1 MKAASVAACQVQFM
15 RHVRHIHFVGIGG
28 AGMCGIAEVMA
39 NLGYTVSGSDTV
51 PSSITARLESLG
63 ISISKQ
69 HLASNVVDADVV
81 VASSAI
87 ADDNP
92 EIVSAHELHKPVVP
106 RAEMLGELM
115 RHRYGIAVAGTHG
128 KTTAT
133 SFIADIFQAA
143 NIDPTYVI
151 GGLLK
156 SENRNAK
163 LGSSHYIVAEADESD
178 ASFLYLHPML
188 AVITNIDHDH
198 LGTYGQDFERLKQ
211 AFREFV
217 SKLPFYGAVILCID
231 DEECRRFADEITRPV
246 ITYGL
251 NDDAD
256 YQAVDIETKGIE
268 WRFNVR
274 RPVGQATL
282 PIEIRLPGIQNVQN
296 ALAAIAVASD
306 EGIADVH
313 IQEGIRRFIGVGR
326 RFEVSEISINSHIL
340 PLVDDYGHHPT
351 ELKCTLETVE
361 RVWPDKRQLM
371 VYQPHRFTRTRDL
384 FAEFVEV
391 LGTTDDLL
399 ILDTYAASEDA
410 IAGASALSLRDAINE
425 EFSSHVEFAKDVKEA
440 VAWIK
445 ATAAAD
451 HVVMVQGAGDVSG
464 VSDLLKSS

>member
-1 MKAASVAACQVQFM
+1 MRPDDLATCPSQAM

-39 NLGYTVSGSDTV
+39 NLGYTVSGSDIV
-51 PSSITARLESLG
+51 PSPVTSRLESLG
-63 ISISKQ
+63 IAVSSQ
-69 HLASNVVDADVV
+69 HLASNIKDADVV
-81 VASSAI
+81 VTSSAI

-92 EIVSAHELHKPVVP
+92 EVVSAHALHKPVVP

-115 RHRYGIAVAGTHG
+115 RHRYGIAVAGSHG

-143 NIDPTYVI
+143 NMDPTYVI

-156 SENRNAK
+156 SDNRNAK
-163 LGSSHYIVAEADESD
+163 LGSSRYIIAEADESD

-188 AVITNIDHDH
+188 AVVTNIDHDH
-198 LGTYGQDFERLKQ
+198 LGTYGQDFEQLRS
-211 AFREFV
+211 AFRDFV

-251 NDDAD
+251 HDDAD
-256 YQAVDIETKGIE
+256 YQAVDIEVTGVE
-268 WRFNVR
+268 WRFKVR
-274 RPVGQATL
+274 RPNDPTLL
-282 PIEIRLPGIQNVQN
+282 PIEIQLPGIQNVQN

-306 EGIADVH
+306 EGIADAH

-326 RFEVSEISINSHIL
+326 RFEVSEIRLNDHHL

-351 ELKCTLETVE
+351 ELACTLETVK
-361 RVWPDKRQLM
+361 RVWPSKRQLM

-384 FAEFVEV
+384 FDDFTNV
-391 LGTTDDLL
+391 LRKPDDLI
-399 ILDTYAASEDA
+399 ILDTYAASEQA
-410 IAGASALSLRDAINE
+410 IDGASALDLCEAINE
-425 EFSSHVEFAKDVKEA
+425 GDTTHVAFAAHVEEVVE
-440 VAWIK
+440 WINH
-445 ATAAAD
+445 TAEAD
-451 HVVMVQGAGDVSG
+451 HVVMVQGAGDVSR

>member
-1 MKAASVAACQVQFM
+1 M

-39 NLGYTVSGSDTV
+39 NLGYIVTGSDIVSTPV
-51 PSSITARLESLG
+51 TSRLESLG
-63 ISISKQ
+63 IPISNQ
-69 HLASNVVDADVV
+69 HLASNVDEADVV
-81 VASSAI
+81 VTSSAI
-87 ADDNP
+87 ADGNP
-92 EIVSAHELHKPVVP
+92 EVVRAHALLKPVVP

-143 NIDPTYVI
+143 NMDPTYVI

-163 LGSSHYIVAEADESD
+163 LGSSRYIIAEADESD

-188 AVITNIDHDH
+188 AVITNIDYDH
-198 LGTYGQDFERLKQ
+198 LGTYGQDFEKLRR
-211 AFREFV
+211 AFQEFV

-231 DEECRRFADEITRPV
+231 DEECRRFADEISRTV

-251 NDDAD
+251 SEDAD
-256 YQAVDIETKGIE
+256 YQAVDVEATGTE
-268 WRFNVR
+268 WRFNVK
-274 RPVGQATL
+274 RPGDQTL
-282 PIEIRLPGIQNVQN
+282 LSIETQLPGIQNIQN

-306 EGIADVH
+306 EGIADAH

-326 RFEVSEISINSHIL
+326 RFEVSEITLNNHRL

-351 ELKCTLETVE
+351 ELACTLETVK
-361 RVWPDKRQLM
+361 RVWPNKRPLM

-384 FAEFVEV
+384 FAEFVNV
-391 LGTTDDLL
+391 LRTADDLI
-399 ILDTYAASEDA
+399 ILDTYAASEDS
-410 IAGASALSLRDAINE
+410 IDGASAIALRDAINE
-425 EFSSHVEFAKDVKEA
+425 GNSNHVAFAEHAEA
-440 VAWIK
+440 VVEWINR
-445 ATAAAD
+445 TAKAD
-451 HVVMVQGAGDVSG
+451 HVVMVQGAGDVSR

>member
-1 MKAASVAACQVQFM
+1 MKPDDLASCPAQSM

-39 NLGYTVSGSDTV
+39 NLGYTVSGSDIV
-51 PSSITARLESLG
+51 PSPVTSRLESLG
-63 ISISKQ
+63 ISIYTQ
-69 HLASNVVDADVV
+69 HQASNVNDADVV
-81 VASSAI
+81 VTSSAI

-92 EIVSAHELHKPVVP
+92 EVVSAHALHKPVVP

-143 NIDPTYVI
+143 EMDPTYVI

-163 LGSSHYIVAEADESD
+163 LGSSRYIIAEADESD

-198 LGTYGQDFERLKQ
+198 LGTYGQDFENLRQ
-211 AFREFV
+211 AFAEFV

-231 DEECRRFADEITRPV
+231 DEECRRFADEISRPV

-256 YQAVDIETKGIE
+256 YQAVDIESRGVE
-268 WRFNVR
+268 WRFNVK
-274 RPVGQATL
+274 RPGNQTLL

-306 EGIADVH
+306 EGVADIH

-326 RFEVSEISINSHIL
+326 RFEVSEITINDYRL

-351 ELKCTLETVE
+351 ELAFTLETVK
-361 RVWPDKRQLM
+361 RVWPNKRHLM

-384 FAEFVEV
+384 FADFVEV
-391 LGTTDDLL
+391 LRTTDDLI
-399 ILDTYAASEDA
+399 ILDTYAASEESIDGADA
-410 IAGASALSLRDAINE
+410 IDLCHAINDKNA
-425 EFSSHVEFAKDVKEA
+425 SHVAFAKRVEE
-440 VAWIK
+440 VAEWINN
-445 ATAAAD
+445 TAEAD
-451 HVVMVQGAGDVSG
+451 HVVMVQGAGDVSR

>member
-1 MKAASVAACQVQFM
+1 MKSDVVEVCPAQTM

-39 NLGYTVSGSDTV
+39 NLGYVVSGTDLV
-51 PSSITARLESLG
+51 PSPVTERLSSIG
-63 ISISKQ
+63 ISISTE
-69 HLASNVVDADVV
+69 HVAENVSDADVV
-81 VASSAI
+81 VTSSAI
-87 ADDNP
+87 DDDNP
-92 EIVSAHELHKPVVP
+92 ELVSAHALHKPVVP

-133 SFIADIFQAA
+133 SFITDIFQAA

-156 SENRNAK
+156 SENRNAR
-163 LGSSHYIVAEADESD
+163 LGSSRYIIAEADESD

-198 LGTYGQDFERLKQ
+198 LGTYGQDFEQLKQ

-231 DEECRRFADEITRPV
+231 DDECRRLADEITRPV

-251 NDDAD
+251 SEDAD
-256 YQAVDIETKGIE
+256 YQAMDIEVEGVD
-268 WRFNVR
+268 WRFNVK
-274 RPVGQATL
+274 RPDGQVPL

-296 ALAAIAVASD
+296 ALAAITVASD
-306 EGIADVH
+306 EGIADSH
-313 IQEGIRRFIGVGR
+313 IQEGIKRFIGVGR
-326 RFEVSEISINSHIL
+326 RFEVSEVTLNGHQL

-351 ELKCTLETVE
+351 ELACTLETVKQ
-361 RVWPDKRQLM
+361 VWPDRRHLM

-384 FAEFVEV
+384 FTEFVDV
-391 LGTTDDLL
+391 LGTADDLI
-399 ILDTYAASEDA
+399 ILDTYAASETVIDS
-410 IAGASALSLRDAINE
+410 ASARTLRDALNQTNPQN
-425 EFSSHVEFAKDVKEA
+425 VAFANNVDEA
-440 VAWIK
+440 AEWISR
-445 ATAAAD
+445 TASQD

-464 VSDLLKSS
+464 VSDLLKER

>member
-1 MKAASVAACQVQFM
+1 MKPDDLATCPAQAM

-39 NLGYTVSGSDTV
+39 NLGYTVSGSDIV
-51 PSSITARLESLG
+51 PSNVTARLASLG
-63 ISISKQ
+63 IVVSSQ
-69 HLASNVVDADVV
+69 HRGSNIEDADVV
-81 VASSAI
+81 VRSSAI

-92 EIVSAHELHKPVVP
+92 EVVSAHALHKPVVP

-115 RHRYGIAVAGTHG
+115 RHRYGIAVAGSHG

-143 NIDPTYVI
+143 NMDPTYVI

-156 SENRNAK
+156 SDNRNAK
-163 LGSSHYIVAEADESD
+163 LGSSRYIIAEADESD

-198 LGTYGQDFERLKQ
+198 LGTYGQDFEQLRQ
-211 AFREFV
+211 AFRDFV

-231 DEECRRFADEITRPV
+231 DEECRRFADEISRPV

-251 NDDAD
+251 SDEAD
-256 YQAVDIETKGIE
+256 YQAVDIEATGVE
-268 WRFNVR
+268 WRFNVK
-274 RPVGQATL
+274 RPNDQTLL
-282 PIEIRLPGIQNVQN
+282 PIETQLPGTQNVQN

-306 EGIADVH
+306 EGIADTH
-313 IQEGIRRFIGVGR
+313 IQEGIRRFIGVDR
-326 RFEVSEISINSHIL
+326 RFEVSEITLNNHRL

-351 ELKCTLETVE
+351 ELACTIETVK
-361 RVWPDKRQLM
+361 RVWPHKRQLM

-384 FAEFVEV
+384 FKEFTEV
-391 LGTTDDLL
+391 LRMPDDLI
-399 ILDTYAASEDA
+399 ILDTYAASEKS
-410 IAGASALSLRDAINE
+410 IVGAGALDLCQAINAGNA
-425 EFSSHVEFAKDVKEA
+425 SHVTFTKHVQEVVE
-440 VAWIK
+440 WIN
-445 ATAAAD
+445 ATAEAD
-451 HVVMVQGAGDVSG
+451 HVVMVQGAGDVSR

>member
-1 MKAASVAACQVQFM
+1 MKPDGLASCPVQTM
-15 RHVRHIHFVGIGG
+15 RHVRQIHFVGIGG

-39 NLGYTVSGSDTV
+39 NLGYSVTGSDIV
-51 PSSITARLESLG
+51 PSPVTSRLESLG
-63 ISISKQ
+63 ISISYE
-69 HLASNVVDADVV
+69 HLASNVSDADVV
-81 VASSAI
+81 VTSSAI

-92 EIVSAHELHKPVVP
+92 EVVSAHELHKPVVP

-133 SFIADIFQAA
+133 SFLADIFQAA
-143 NIDPTYVI
+143 DTDPTYVI

-163 LGSSHYIVAEADESD
+163 LGSSRYIIAEADESD

-198 LGTYGQDFERLKQ
+198 LGTYGQDFEQLKQ
-211 AFREFV
+211 AFREFI

-231 DEECRRFADEITRPV
+231 DDECRRIADEITRPV

-251 NDDAD
+251 HDEAD
-256 YQAVDIETKGIE
+256 YQAVDIEASGVE
-268 WRFNVR
+268 WRFKVN
-274 RPVGQATL
+274 RPDGQPPL
-282 PIEIRLPGIQNVQN
+282 HIETRLPGIQNVQN

-306 EGIADVH
+306 EGIDDIH
-313 IQEGIRRFIGVGR
+313 IQAGIKRFIGVGR
-326 RFEVSEISINSHIL
+326 RFEVSEITLNDLQL

-351 ELKCTLETVE
+351 ELACTLETVNQ
-361 RVWPDKRQLM
+361 VWPDKRHLM

-384 FAEFVEV
+384 FDEFVEV
-391 LGTTDDLL
+391 LSTTDDLI
-399 ILDTYAASEDA
+399 ILDTYAASEEA
-410 IAGASALSLRDAINE
+410 IDVASASALCDALNE
-425 EFSSHVEFAKDVKEA
+425 GNANHVAFAKDAKE
-440 VAWIK
+440 VLAWING
-445 ATAAAD
+445 TAEAD
-451 HVVMVQGAGDVSG
+451 HVVMVQGAGDVSK

>member
-1 MKAASVAACQVQFM
+1 MKPDVIASCPVQSM

-28 AGMCGIAEVMA
+28 AGMCGIAEVIA
-39 NLGYTVSGSDTV
+39 NLGYEVTGSDLV
-51 PSSITARLESLG
+51 PSPVTKRLGSLG
-63 ISISKQ
+63 IEISTE
-69 HLASNVVDADVV
+69 HMASNVSDADVV
-81 VASSAI
+81 VTSSAI
-87 ADDNP
+87 AADNP
-92 EIVSAHELHKPVVP
+92 EVVSAHALHKPVVP

-143 NIDPTYVI
+143 DIDPTYVI

-156 SENRNAK
+156 SENRNAR
-163 LGSSHYIVAEADESD
+163 LGSSRYIIAEADESD

-198 LGTYGQDFERLKQ
+198 LGTYGQDFDRLRQ
-211 AFREFV
+211 AFREFI

-231 DEECRRFADEITRPV
+231 DDECRRFADEITRPV

-251 NDDAD
+251 HDDAD
-256 YQAVDIETKGIE
+256 YQAVDIQVNGVE
-268 WRFNVR
+268 WRFNVK
-274 RPVGQATL
+274 RPDGRELL

-326 RFEVSEISINSHIL
+326 RFEVSEITLNGHPL

-351 ELKCTLETVE
+351 ELACTLETVKQ
-361 RVWPDKRQLM
+361 VWPERRQLM

-384 FAEFVEV
+384 FSEFVDV
-391 LGTTDDLL
+391 LSKANDLM
-399 ILDTYAASEDA
+399 ILDTYAASEEA
-410 IAGASALSLRDAINE
+410 IDGASAMALSDAINAASAE
-425 EFSSHVEFAKDVKEA
+425 KVAFAKDVHEA
-440 VAWIK
+440 VAWIND
-445 ATAAAD
+445 TAKAD

>member
-1 MKAASVAACQVQFM
+1 MRPDDVASCPAQTM

-39 NLGYTVSGSDTV
+39 NLGYVVSGSDLV
-51 PSSITARLESLG
+51 PSSVTKRLESLG
-63 ISISKQ
+63 IAISTQ
-69 HLASNVVDADVV
+69 HVAENVNDADVV
-81 VASSAI
+81 VTSSAI

-92 EIVSAHELHKPVVP
+92 EVVSAHALHKPVVP

-115 RHRYGIAVAGTHG
+115 RHRYGIAVAGSHG

-133 SFIADIFQAA
+133 SFIADIFQSA

-156 SENRNAK
+156 SENRNAR
-163 LGSSHYIVAEADESD
+163 LGSSRYIIAEADESD

-198 LGTYGQDFERLKQ
+198 LGTYGQDFEQLKQ

-251 NDDAD
+251 HDDAD
-256 YQAVDIETKGIE
+256 YQAVDIEADGVE
-268 WRFNVR
+268 WRFNVK
-274 RPVGQATL
+274 RPGGQAPL

-296 ALAAIAVASD
+296 ALAAIAVAND
-306 EGIADVH
+306 EGVADTH

-326 RFEVSEISINSHIL
+326 RFEVSEITLKNHQL

-351 ELKCTLETVE
+351 ELACTLDTVKQ
-361 RVWPDKRQLM
+361 VWPGRRHLM

-384 FAEFVEV
+384 FAEFVDV
-391 LGTTDDLL
+391 LSTTDDLV
-399 ILDTYAASEDA
+399 ILDTYAASEAA
-410 IAGASALSLRDAINE
+410 IDGASAIALRNAISKRNGKN
-425 EFSSHVEFAKDVKEA
+425 VGFAKDIHEA
-440 VAWIK
+440 AAWINMS
-445 ATAAAD
+445 AESD
-451 HVVMVQGAGDVSG
+451 HVVIVQGAGDVSG

>member
-1 MKAASVAACQVQFM
+1 MKPDGLAVCPEQTM

-39 NLGYTVSGSDTV
+39 NLGYTVTGSDVV
-51 PSSITARLESLG
+51 PSTVTSRLESLG
-63 ISISKQ
+63 IAISTQ
-69 HLASNVVDADVV
+69 HDASNVRDADVV
-81 VASSAI
+81 VTSSAI
-87 ADDNP
+87 SDDNP
-92 EIVSAHELHKPVVP
+92 EVVRAHELHKPVVP

-163 LGSSHYIVAEADESD
+163 LGSSRYIIAEADESD

-198 LGTYGQDFERLKQ
+198 LGTYRQDFEQLKD
-211 AFREFV
+211 AFRDFV

-231 DEECRRFADEITRPV
+231 DDECRKFADEITRPV

-251 NDDAD
+251 NDEAD
-256 YQAVDIETKGIE
+256 YQAVDIEAIGVE
-268 WRFNVR
+268 WRFNVK
-274 RPVGQATL
+274 RPDGRKLL
-282 PIEIRLPGIQNVQN
+282 PIETRLPGIQNVQN

-306 EGIADVH
+306 EGIADIH

-326 RFEVSEISINSHIL
+326 RFEVCEITLNSHQL

-351 ELKCTLETVE
+351 ELARTLETVKQ
-361 RVWPDKRQLM
+361 VWPDKRQLM

-384 FAEFVEV
+384 FDEFVDV
-391 LGTTDDLL
+391 LSTTDELI

-410 IAGASALSLRDAINE
+410 IDGASANALRDAINE
-425 EFSSHVEFAKDVKEA
+425 QNANHVAFARDIQEV
-440 VAWIK
+440 VAWMND
-445 ATAAAD
+445 TAKAD
-451 HVVMVQGAGDVSG
+451 HVVLVQGAGDVSG

>member
-1 MKAASVAACQVQFM
+1 MKPDVVASCPAQTM

-39 NLGYTVSGSDTV
+39 NLGYVVTGSDLV
-51 PSSITARLESLG
+51 PSPVTKRLESLG
-63 ISISKQ
+63 IAISTQ
-69 HLASNVVDADVV
+69 HVATNVNDADVV
-81 VASSAI
+81 VTSSAI

-92 EIVSAHELHKPVVP
+92 EVVSAHALHKPVVP

-156 SENRNAK
+156 SENRNAR
-163 LGSSHYIVAEADESD
+163 LGSSRYIIAEADESD

-198 LGTYGQDFERLKQ
+198 LGTYGQDFDRLKQ
-211 AFREFV
+211 AFKEFV

-231 DEECRRFADEITRPV
+231 DDECRRFADEVTRPV

-251 NDDAD
+251 HDDAD
-256 YQAVDIETKGIE
+256 YQAVDIEVAGVE
-268 WRFNVR
+268 WRFNVK
-274 RPVGQATL
+274 RPDGQALL

-326 RFEVSEISINSHIL
+326 RFEVSEINLNGHQL

-351 ELKCTLETVE
+351 ELACTLETVKQ
-361 RVWPDKRQLM
+361 VWPDRRHLM

-384 FAEFVEV
+384 FEEFVEV
-391 LGTTDDLL
+391 LGTADDLM
-399 ILDTYAASEDA
+399 ILDTYAASEEA
-410 IAGASALSLRDAINE
+410 IDSASATALSKAISVASAEN
-425 EFSSHVEFAKDVKEA
+425 VAFAKDVHEA
-440 VAWIK
+440 AAWIK
-445 ATAAAD
+445 DTAKAD

>member
-1 MKAASVAACQVQFM
+1 MRPDDVASCPAQTM

-39 NLGYTVSGSDTV
+39 NLGYVVTGTDLV
-51 PSSITARLESLG
+51 PSPVTERLESLG
-63 ISISKQ
+63 IAISTQ
-69 HLASNVVDADVV
+69 HVAENVNDADVV
-81 VASSAI
+81 VTSSAI

-92 EIVSAHELHKPVVP
+92 EVVSAHALHKPVVP

-133 SFIADIFQAA
+133 SFIADIFQSA

-156 SENRNAK
+156 SENRNAR
-163 LGSSHYIVAEADESD
+163 LGSSRYIIAEADESD

-198 LGTYGQDFERLKQ
+198 LGTYGQDFEQLKQ

-251 NDDAD
+251 HDDAD
-256 YQAVDIETKGIE
+256 YQAVDIKADGVE
-268 WRFNVR
+268 WRFNVK
-274 RPVGQATL
+274 RPGGQTPL

-296 ALAAIAVASD
+296 ALAAIAVAND
-306 EGIADVH
+306 EGVADIH

-326 RFEVSEISINSHIL
+326 RFEVSEITLKNHQL

-351 ELKCTLETVE
+351 ELACTLETVKQ
-361 RVWPDKRQLM
+361 VWPGRRHLM

-384 FAEFVEV
+384 FAEFVAV
-391 LGTTDDLL
+391 LSTTDDLV
-399 ILDTYAASEDA
+399 ILDTYAASEAA
-410 IAGASALSLRDAINE
+410 IDGASAIALRNAISKRNGKN
-425 EFSSHVEFAKDVKEA
+425 VGFAKDIHEA
-440 VAWIK
+440 AAWINTS
-445 ATAAAD
+445 AETD
-451 HVVMVQGAGDVSG
+451 HVVIVQGAGDVSG

>member
-1 MKAASVAACQVQFM
+1 MKSDRLASCPVQTM

-39 NLGYTVSGSDTV
+39 NLGYTVTGSDLV
-51 PSSITARLESLG
+51 PSPVTERLESLG
-63 ISISKQ
+63 IAISSQ
-69 HLASNVVDADVV
+69 HIAGNVHDVDVV
-81 VASSAI
+81 VTSSAI

-92 EIVSAHELHKPVVP
+92 EVVCAHALHKPVVP

-143 NIDPTYVI
+143 DIDPTYVI

-156 SENRNAK
+156 SENRNAR
-163 LGSSHYIVAEADESD
+163 LGSSRYIIAEADESD

-231 DEECRRFADEITRPV
+231 DDECRRFADEITRPV

-251 NDDAD
+251 SADAN
-256 YQAVDIETKGIE
+256 YQAIDIEVSGVE
-268 WRFNVR
+268 WRFTVK
-274 RPVGQATL
+274 RPDGRAPL
-282 PIEIRLPGIQNVQN
+282 PIELRLPGLQNVQN

-306 EGIADVH
+306 EGVEDVH

-326 RFEVSEISINSHIL
+326 RFEVSEITVNSHRL

-351 ELKCTLETVE
+351 ELLCTLETVKQ
-361 RVWPDKRQLM
+361 VWPDRRHLM

-384 FAEFVEV
+384 FAEFVSV
-391 LGTTDDLL
+391 LGTTDDLI
-399 ILDTYAASEDA
+399 ILDTYAASEKA
-410 IAGASALSLRDAINE
+410 IDGASASALKKAINE
-425 EFSSHVEFAKDVKEA
+425 GSAKNVAFAADVQEA
-440 VAWIK
+440 VEWINQ
-445 ATAAAD
+445 TAEAD

>member
-1 MKAASVAACQVQFM
+1 MKPDGIDTCPVQTM

-39 NLGYTVSGSDTV
+39 NLGYTVTGSDIVASPVTN
-51 PSSITARLESLG
+51 RLEALG
-63 ISISKQ
+63 ITIWKQ
-69 HLASNVVDADVV
+69 HLASNVIDADVV

-87 ADDNP
+87 SDDNP
-92 EIVSAHELHKPVVP
+92 EVVSAHELHKPVVP

-156 SENRNAK
+156 SENRNAR
-163 LGSSHYIVAEADESD
+163 LGSSRYIIAEADESD

-198 LGTYGQDFERLKQ
+198 LGTYGQDFEQLKQ

-251 NDDAD
+251 NDEAD
-256 YQAVDIETKGIE
+256 YQAVDIEAKGIE
-268 WRFNVR
+268 WRFKVK
-274 RPVGQATL
+274 RPDGQALL

-306 EGIADVH
+306 EGIEDVH

-326 RFEVSEISINSHIL
+326 RFEVSEITIKNHRL

-351 ELKCTLETVE
+351 ELKCTLETVK
-361 RVWPDKRQLM
+361 RVWPDRRPLM

-391 LGTTDDLL
+391 LSTTDDLI
-399 ILDTYAASEDA
+399 ILDTYAASEEVID
-410 IAGASALSLRDAINE
+410 GASAIALRKAINE
-425 EFSSHVEFAKDVKEA
+425 GNSNHVGFAKDVGEA

-445 ATAAAD
+445 RTAEVD

>member
-1 MKAASVAACQVQFM
+1 MKPDAMVPCPVQTM
-15 RHVRHIHFVGIGG
+15 RHVCHIHFVGIGG

-39 NLGYTVSGSDTV
+39 NLGYTVTGSDLV
-51 PSSITARLESLG
+51 PSPVTERLESLG
-63 ISISKQ
+63 IEISNK
-69 HLASNVVDADVV
+69 HVAENVSDTDVV
-81 VASSAI
+81 VTSSAI
-87 ADDNP
+87 SDDNP
-92 EIVSAHELHKPVVP
+92 EVVSAHALHKPVVP

-156 SENRNAK
+156 SENRNAR
-163 LGSSHYIVAEADESD
+163 LGSSRYIIAEADESD

-231 DEECRRFADEITRPV
+231 DDECRKFADEITRPV

-256 YQAVDIETKGIE
+256 YQAVDIEVSGVE
-268 WRFNVR
+268 WRFTVK
-274 RPVGQATL
+274 RPDGRAPL
-282 PIEIRLPGIQNVQN
+282 PIVIRLPGVQNVQN

-306 EGIADVH
+306 EGVADVH
-313 IQEGIRRFIGVGR
+313 IQDGIRRFIGVGR
-326 RFEVSEISINSHIL
+326 RFEVSEIKVNNHRL

-351 ELKCTLETVE
+351 ELACTLETVK
-361 RVWPDKRQLM
+361 RVWPNKRHLM

-384 FAEFVEV
+384 FTEFVTV
-391 LGTTDDLL
+391 LGSTDDLV
-399 ILDTYAASEDA
+399 ILDTYAASEKA
-410 IAGASALSLRDAINE
+410 IDGASASALRDAIGERN
-425 EFSSHVEFAKDVKEA
+425 SKNIGFAKDVQEA
-440 VAWIK
+440 VEWIK
-445 ATAAAD
+445 RTAEAD

>member
-1 MKAASVAACQVQFM
+1 MKPDGSASCPVQTM

-39 NLGYTVSGSDTV
+39 NLGYTVTGSDIV
-51 PSSITARLESLG
+51 PSPVTRRLESLG
-63 ISISKQ
+63 IAVSTQ
-69 HLASNVVDADVV
+69 HRASNVEDADVV
-81 VASSAI
+81 VTSSAI

-92 EIVSAHELHKPVVP
+92 EVVGAHASHKPVVP

-163 LGSSHYIVAEADESD
+163 LGSSRYIIAEADESD

-188 AVITNIDHDH
+188 AVITNIDYDH

-211 AFREFV
+211 AFRDFV

-231 DEECRRFADEITRPV
+231 DDECRRFADEISRPV

-251 NDDAD
+251 NDEAD
-256 YQAVDIETKGIE
+256 YQAIDIEATGVE
-268 WRFNVR
+268 WRFNVK
-274 RPVGQATL
+274 RPEGRALL

-326 RFEVSEISINSHIL
+326 RFEVSDITINDHQL

-351 ELKCTLETVE
+351 ELACTLETVK
-361 RVWPDKRQLM
+361 RVWPGKRHLM

-384 FAEFVEV
+384 FDEFVNV
-391 LGTTDDLL
+391 LSTTDDLM
-399 ILDTYAASEDA
+399 ILDTYAASEEA
-410 IAGASALSLRDAINE
+410 IDGASASALCQD
-425 EFSSHVEFAKDVKEA
+425 
-440 VAWIK
+440 
-445 ATAAAD
+445 TARAD
-451 HVVMVQGAGDVSG
+451 HVLMVQGAGDVSR